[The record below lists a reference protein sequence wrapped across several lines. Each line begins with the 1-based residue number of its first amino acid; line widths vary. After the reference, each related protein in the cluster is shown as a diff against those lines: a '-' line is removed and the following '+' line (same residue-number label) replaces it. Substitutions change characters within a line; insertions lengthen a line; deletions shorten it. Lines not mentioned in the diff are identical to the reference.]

1 MPISITKRALIGTA
15 VLACMATAACAGFY
29 LYRLRHPL
37 PAFSA
42 GRTPDMLGQLP
53 PTAPAI
59 VYVDLAALRAM
70 ENSPWQA
77 LFGPAVSGSREDRDY
92 ENFVRA
98 TGFDY
103 QRDLDRVAIALW
115 PASPTTSGTMGENR
129 VLTIADGRFDT
140 QKIEAYALRAG
151 KVTTR
156 GIHSIYEVP
165 GSPPV
170 WLEFL
175 SPTRIA
181 LASGKD
187 ADDLLATPST
197 LARDPA
203 VQARIDRVGGAP
215 VFAVARTDSL
225 PPGFYANFRNS
236 PQIER
241 LLHSVEGLTLAGQPD
256 GDRIRMALDAECDS
270 MKNAIELATLLDG
283 LRLIGSVAL
292 SDPKMRHQ
300 MSPQQSVF
308 LDALVR
314 DAKVSHQ
321 DRWVRLTLDVTPAM
335 LGPAT
340 PAR

>member
-15 VLACMATAACAGFY
+15 VLACMATVSAGFY
-29 LYRLRHPL
+29 LYRVRHPL
-37 PAFSA
+37 PTFSA
-42 GRTPDMLGQLP
+42 GRASDMLGQLP

-59 VYVDLAALRAM
+59 VYINLAALRAL
-70 ENSPWQA
+70 ENSPWTA
-77 LFGPAVSGSREDRDY
+77 LFGPARNGSREDRDY
-92 ENFVRA
+92 QNFVRA

-115 PASPTTSGTMGENR
+115 PTSLATPGTMGENR
-129 VLTIADGRFDT
+129 ALTVADGRFNQ
-140 QKIEAYALRAG
+140 QKIEAYALRLG
-151 KVTTR
+151 KVTSR
-156 GIHSIYEVP
+156 GTHSIYEVP

-170 WLEFL
+170 SLEFL

-187 ADDLLATPST
+187 ADGLLETPST

-241 LLHSVEGLTLAGQPD
+241 LLHSVEGVTLAGQPD
-256 GDRIRMALDAECDS
+256 GDRIRMALDAECAS
-270 MKNAIELATLLDG
+270 MENAIELATLLDG
-283 LRLIGSVAL
+283 LRVLGSMAL
-292 SDPKMRHQ
+292 ADPKTRRQ
-300 MSPQQSVF
+300 MAPQQSAF

-335 LGPAT
+335 LGSPT

>member
-15 VLACMATAACAGFY
+15 VLACMATVSAGFY
-29 LYRLRHPL
+29 LYRVRHPL

-42 GRTPDMLGQLP
+42 GRAPDMLGQLP

-59 VYVDLAALRAM
+59 VYVDLAALRAL
-70 ENSPWQA
+70 ENSPWTA
-77 LFGPAVSGSREDRDY
+77 LFGPAMNGSREDRDY
-92 ENFVRA
+92 QNFVRA

-115 PASPTTSGTMGENR
+115 PAGLMTPGAMGGER
-129 VLTIADGRFDT
+129 VLAIADGQFDQ
-140 QKIEAYALRAG
+140 QKIEAYALRLG

-156 GIHSIYEVP
+156 GTHSIYEVP

-170 WLEFL
+170 SLEFL
-175 SPTRIA
+175 SPKRIA

-187 ADDLLATPST
+187 ADDLLTTPST

-203 VQARIDRVGGAP
+203 VQARIERVGGAP
-215 VFAVARTDSL
+215 AFAVARTDSL
-225 PPGFYANFRNS
+225 PPDFYANFRNS

-256 GDRIRMALDAECDS
+256 GVRIRMALDAECDS
-270 MKNAIELATLLDG
+270 MENAIELATLLDG
-283 LRLIGSVAL
+283 LRVLGSMAL
-292 SDPKMRHQ
+292 ADPKTRHE
-300 MSPQQSVF
+300 MPQQQSAF

-335 LGPAT
+335 LGSAT
-340 PAR
+340 PRH

>member
-15 VLACMATAACAGFY
+15 VLACMATLSAGFY
-29 LYRLRHPL
+29 LYRLRHPF

-42 GRTPDMLGQLP
+42 GRAPEMLGQLP
-53 PTAPAI
+53 PAAPAI
-59 VYVDLAALRAM
+59 VFVDLAALRAI
-70 ENSPWQA
+70 ENSPWAA
-77 LFGPAVSGSREDRDY
+77 LFGPAMNGSREDRDY
-92 ENFVRA
+92 EDFVRA

-115 PASPTTSGTMGENR
+115 PASLTTPGAMGENR
-129 VLTIADGRFDT
+129 VLTIADGRFD
-140 QKIEAYALRAG
+140 QHKIEAYALRFG

-156 GIHSIYEVP
+156 GTRSIYEVP
-165 GSPPV
+165 GRPPV
-170 WLEFL
+170 SLEFL

-197 LARDPA
+197 MARDPA

-225 PPGFYANFRNS
+225 PPGFYSTFRNS
-236 PQIER
+236 PQIEH

-283 LRLIGSVAL
+283 LRLLGSVAL
-292 SDPKMRHQ
+292 ADPKARHQ
-300 MSPQQSVF
+300 MSPQQSAF
-308 LDALVR
+308 LNALVR

-335 LGPAT
+335 LGPAI
-340 PAR
+340 PAH